1 MSSSSTLLTHE
12 DHQRGG
18 AVASLWPIFNLTLR
32 TERLV
37 LRPPLDDE
45 LAELAA
51 VARRG
56 VHEPGVRPFGNL
68 WTERPEEVW
77 DSGFVQYF
85 WAQRANWRPDAW
97 DLPFAVFL
105 DGRPVGV
112 QQLRG
117 LSFRI
122 LRDIGTGSW
131 LSRELQGKGIGT
143 EMRAAVL
150 SFAFSYLGAELAH
163 SGAYFTQQ
171 GSIGVSRKLGYKENG
186 VRRDRV
192 ADESSDA
199 ILFRLTREDWLAQ
212 RRPVVTVEGLRP
224 CLPLLGLTED
234 DVPASTPET

>member
-1 MSSSSTLLTHE
+1 MF
-12 DHQRGG
+12 G
-18 AVASLWPIFNLTLR
+18 LTLR

-37 LRPPLDDE
+37 LRPPVDSE

-56 VHEPGVRPFGNL
+56 VHDPDVRPFGNL
-68 WTERPEEVW
+68 WTERPEDQW

-85 WAQRANWRPDAW
+85 WAQRATWKPDAW
-97 DLPFAVFL
+97 DLPFAVYL
-105 DGRPVGV
+105 DGNPVGV

-122 LRDIGTGSW
+122 VRDIGTGSW

-163 SGAYFTQQ
+163 SGAYLTQQ
-171 GSIGVSRKLGYKENG
+171 GWIGVSRKLGYRENG
-186 VRRDRV
+186 HRRDRV
-192 ADESSDA
+192 ADAASDA
-199 ILFRLTREDWLAQ
+199 ILFRLTRENWFAQ
-212 RRPVVTVEGLRP
+212 NRPVVEVEGLAP
-224 CLPLLGLTED
+224 CLPLLGLTPD
-234 DVPASTPET
+234 DIPAAPRTA